1 MEMSTTFTRPSSHSA
16 GFLSNV
22 AWSWCGVLFSLI
34 SGLFLAPYVIHH
46 LGDERYGIWILVF
59 SLMDYYNVVDFGFRS
74 AVIKF
79 ASHYRVTGEAERLEA
94 LVSTGLVYFSI
105 AAVAVLAASLV
116 IARNVTRWFHVLP
129 RDEAAFRFLVITV
142 GVGFALGIVSSPFT
156 GVLEAYQRFDIT
168 SRIGILG
175 TGLRVLGCLAVIK
188 AGFGLRAMGVCL
200 LAAQLTT
207 YALYYVSFRR
217 LLPERTFGPRKAHF
231 STLRQM
237 LSYGTSTFVSN
248 NSLIVLNQSAPVVIG
263 HFLSATQVA
272 YFSFPLRLLNYSVD
286 LVSRMGVV
294 TVSKTAE
301 LTALGDQKTIGRMGI
316 VLNRY
321 CLMLFLPLPVFLA
334 IFGRQLLTVWLSPK
348 FAAASAPLLP
358 AMGAG
363 IVIAIA
369 AQYNSNAIL
378 FGLAKHASL
387 ARAVF
392 VEAVL
397 CLGGLLYVVPHYG
410 VLGAA
415 YLTAV
420 LMALSR
426 GLFVPYAL
434 SRHLGVSY
442 GRYLWGIYGR
452 ALAII
457 TPVAI
462 AFWTINRALGEPS
475 TWTVVLGCA
484 AAMSACYYSF
494 ILWLGIL
501 PEHRSRILA
510 GLKARAFGLW
520 PSASGN

>member
-1 MEMSTTFTRPSSHSA
+1 MEMSTSSTRPSSHSA

-22 AWSWCGVLFSLI
+22 VWSWSGVLFSLI
-34 SGLFLAPYVIHH
+34 SGLFLSPYVIHH
-46 LGDERYGIWILVF
+46 LGDERYGIWVLVF

-79 ASHYRVTGEAERLEA
+79 ASHYRVTGEADRLEA

-116 IARNVTRWFHVLP
+116 IERNVTRWFHVLP
-129 RDEAAFRFLVITV
+129 RDDAAFRFLVITV
-142 GVGFALGIVSSPFT
+142 GVGFALGIVASPFT

-168 SRIGILG
+168 SRITIVA
-175 TGLRVLGCLAVIK
+175 TGLRVLGCLAVIR

-200 LAAQLTT
+200 LAAQLIS
-207 YALYYVSFRR
+207 YGLFYVSFRR
-217 LLPERTFGPRKAHF
+217 QLPGRTFGLRKAQF
-231 STLRQM
+231 STLRHM
-237 LSYGTSTFVSN
+237 LSYGTHTFVSN
-248 NSLIVLNQSAPVVIG
+248 NSLIVLNQSAPVIIG

-286 LVSRMGVV
+286 FVNRMGVV
-294 TVSKTAE
+294 TVSKIAE
-301 LTALGDQKTIGRMGI
+301 LTALGDLKTIGRMGI

-334 IFGRQLLTVWLSPK
+334 IFGRQLLTVWLSPG

-369 AQYNSNAIL
+369 AQYNSSAIL
-378 FGLAKHASL
+378 FGVAKHAWL

-392 VEAVL
+392 LEAVL

-410 VLGAA
+410 ILGAA

-426 GLFVPYAL
+426 GVFVPYAV
-434 SRHLGVSY
+434 SRHLRVSY
-442 GRYLWGIYGR
+442 WRYMWGIYGR

-457 TPVAI
+457 TPVAL
-462 AFWTINRALGEPS
+462 AFWMVNRALGEPS
-475 TWTVVLGCA
+475 TWTVVLGSA
-484 AAMSACYYSF
+484 AAMFVCYYSL

-501 PEHRSRILA
+501 PEHRATILA
-510 GLKARAFGLW
+510 EIKARIRGL
-520 PSASGN
+520 